1 MPTLVSVRHLY
12 PGYDPVHGFDHIE
25 RVYHLA
31 LKIASVE
38 GADEEIVGAAALL
51 HDAVGSNPQL
61 KARSSHH
68 EASAELAER
77 LLREE
82 GWDPERIARVQTCI
96 RGHRYRNGGIPPETL
111 EARVLFDA
119 DKLDVLGAIG
129 AARTI
134 AYAVQASVP
143 HYCEPSDHFITTGQ
157 TTPGEA
163 HSAYHEYIFKLKNV
177 RQRLF
182 TPTAR
187 AIAEARHA
195 AMVAFFEQLRAEC
208 RGER

>member
-1 MPTLVSVRHLY
+1 MPTLESVRPLY
-12 PGYDPVHGFDHIE
+12 PEYDPVHGFDHIE

-31 LKIASVE
+31 LKIARAE
-38 GADEEIVGAAALL
+38 GGNERIVAAAALL

-61 KARSSHH
+61 NARSSHH
-68 EASAELAER
+68 EASADLAEQV
-77 LLREE
+77 LRGE
-82 GWDPERIARVQTCI
+82 GWTAEDISQVQTCI
-96 RGHRYRNGGIPPETL
+96 RGHRYRNGGKQPETL

-129 AARTI
+129 TARTI

-143 HYCEPSDHFITTGQ
+143 HYDEPSEQFLKTGNV
-157 TTPGEA
+157 TPGEQ
-163 HSAYHEYIFKLKNV
+163 HSAYHEYIFKLQHV
-177 RQRLF
+177 RARLF

-187 AIAEARHA
+187 AIADQRHA

>member
-1 MPTLVSVRHLY
+1 MPTLESVQHLY
-12 PGYDPVHGFDHIE
+12 PEYDPVHGFDHIE
-25 RVYHLA
+25 RVYHLG
-31 LKIASVE
+31 LRIAEAE
-38 GADEEIVGAAALL
+38 GADLIVVGAAALL

-61 KARSSHH
+61 NARSSHH
-68 EASAELAER
+68 EASAELAEQV
-77 LLREE
+77 LREE
-82 GWDPERIARVQTCI
+82 GWAPARIAQVQSCI
-96 RGHRYRNGGIPPETL
+96 RCHRYRNGGVPPETL

-143 HYCEPSDHFITTGQ
+143 HYSEPSGHFLKTGQ

-177 RQRLF
+177 RERLF

-187 AIAEARHA
+187 AIADQRHS